1 VAATR
6 PAPASFGRL
15 IRIADRLR
23 ELPAGSAA
31 ADAAIHRALG
41 LPGEPRAYTTDE
53 AALRTLLPD
62 GFEMYV
68 SIGVADAVYG
78 VVTRAG
84 DRDYPH
90 HGQWGA
96 TPVLALCGALMRA
109 HAAWVKGCWPAGAS
123 TSGMGAPAG
132 R

>member
-1 VAATR
+1 MAETR
-6 PAPASFGRL
+6 PAPTPFGRL

-41 LPGEPRAYTTDE
+41 LPGEPRAYTTNE
-53 AALRTLLPD
+53 AALRTLLPES
-62 GFEMYV
+62 FEMYV
-68 SIGVADAVYG
+68 SISVADAVYG

-84 DRDYPH
+84 DPDYPH

-96 TPVLALCGALMRA
+96 TPVLAMCGALMRA
-109 HAAWVKGCWPAGAS
+109 HAAWTRVRG
-123 TSGMGAPAG
+123 
-132 R
+132 

>member
-1 VAATR
+1 MAATR
-6 PAPASFGRL
+6 PAPASFERL

-23 ELPAGSAA
+23 ELPAGTAA

-53 AALRTLLPD
+53 AALRTLLPE

-96 TPVLALCGALMRA
+96 TPVLAMCGALMRA
-109 HAAWVKGCWPAGAS
+109 HAAWTRARG
-123 TSGMGAPAG
+123 
-132 R
+132 

>member
-1 VAATR
+1 MAATR

-41 LPGEPRAYTTDE
+41 LPGEPGAYTSDA
-53 AALRTLLPD
+53 AALRSLLPD

-68 SIGVADAVYG
+68 STSIGSAGYG
-78 VVTRAG
+78 VVVRAG
-84 DRDYPH
+84 DRNYPH
-90 HGQWGA
+90 RGQWGA
-96 TPVLALCGALMRA
+96 TPVLAMCGALMRA
-109 HAAWVKGCWPAGAS
+109 HSAWTRARG
-123 TSGMGAPAG
+123 
-132 R
+132 

>member
-1 VAATR
+1 MAETR
-6 PAPASFGRL
+6 PAPASFERL

-41 LPGEPRAYTTDE
+41 LPGEYTTDE

-62 GFEMYV
+62 GFEAYI
-68 SIGVADAVYG
+68 STGIGGAVYG
-78 VVTRAG
+78 VVVRAG
-84 DRDYPH
+84 DRNYPH

-96 TPVLALCGALMRA
+96 TPVLAMCGALMRA
-109 HAAWVKGCWPAGAS
+109 HAAWTRARV
-123 TSGMGAPAG
+123 
-132 R
+132 

>member
-1 VAATR
+1 MAATR
-6 PAPASFGRL
+6 PAPTPFGRL

-41 LPGEPRAYTTDE
+41 LPGEPRPYTSDE
-53 AALRTLLPD
+53 AALRTLLPN
-62 GFEMYV
+62 GFEAYV
-68 SIGVADAVYG
+68 SIGVVDAVYG

-96 TPVLALCGALMRA
+96 TPVLAMCGALMRA
-109 HAAWVKGCWPAGAS
+109 YAARAKS
-123 TSGMGAPAG
+123 SKS
-132 R
+132 

>member
-1 VAATR
+1 MAATR
-6 PAPASFGRL
+6 PASASFERL

-23 ELPAGSAA
+23 ELPAGTAA

-41 LPGEPRAYTTDE
+41 LPGEPGAYTSDE
-53 AALRTLLPD
+53 AALRTLLPE

-78 VVTRAG
+78 AVARAG
-84 DRDYPH
+84 DRTYT
-90 HGQWGA
+90 A
-96 TPVLALCGALMRA
+96 ELR
-109 HAAWVKGCWPAGAS
+109 
-123 TSGMGAPAG
+123 

>member
-1 VAATR
+1 MAATR

-23 ELPAGSAA
+23 ELPAGTAA

-41 LPGEPRAYTTDE
+41 LPGEPRPYTSDE

-68 SIGVADAVYG
+68 SISVADAVYG

-109 HAAWVKGCWPAGAS
+109 HAAWTRARG
-123 TSGMGAPAG
+123 
-132 R
+132 